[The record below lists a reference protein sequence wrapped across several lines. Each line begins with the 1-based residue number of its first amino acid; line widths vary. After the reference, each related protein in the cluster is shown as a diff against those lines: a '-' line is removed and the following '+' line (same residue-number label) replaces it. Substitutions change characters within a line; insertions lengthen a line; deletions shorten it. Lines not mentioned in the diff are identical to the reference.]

1 MRNIGTVSRG
11 IRAPIIKV
19 GDDLENIAVELVVNV
34 VKNDNIT
41 LNDKDIVGVTES
53 LLARAQG
60 NFVSLDA
67 IGKDINNK
75 FGDEVGVVFPM
86 LSRNRF
92 SLILA
97 GVARGVKKCY
107 VQLNYPSDEVG
118 NPISSLDKI
127 YEKGINPY
135 LDEFTEDE
143 YRKIFTRE
151 ERINPF
157 TGVDILDYYKNLS
170 DNIEIIFSN
179 NPISMLK
186 YTKNILISNIH
197 ARFRTKEIIRKAGA
211 EKIYSL
217 DEIVNTSIDG
227 SGYNEEY
234 GLLGTNYS
242 TDEVLKLFPRDGQT
256 FVNNV
261 QKKLFEKTGK
271 KLEVL
276 IYGDGAFKDPVAG
289 IWELA
294 DPVVSPAF
302 TDGLAGV
309 PNELKLK
316 FIIDSSNL
324 SDEDII
330 EKIKSK
336 NISQKE
342 ALGTTP
348 RRITDLVGSLCD
360 LTSGSGDKGTPIV
373 LIQGYF
379 DNYAND

>member
-1 MRNIGTVSRG
+1 
-11 IRAPIIKV
+11 
-19 GDDLENIAVELVVNV
+19 
-34 VKNDNIT
+34 
-41 LNDKDIVGVTES
+41 
-53 LLARAQG
+53 
-60 NFVSLDA
+60 
-67 IGKDINNK
+67 
-75 FGDEVGVVFPM
+75 
-86 LSRNRF
+86 
-92 SLILA
+92 
-97 GVARGVKKCY
+97 
-107 VQLNYPSDEVG
+107 
-118 NPISSLDKI
+118 
-127 YEKGINPY
+127 
-135 LDEFTEDE
+135 
-143 YRKIFTRE
+143 
-151 ERINPF
+151 F